1 MSEYT
6 EQLYYTLAKRVPAME
21 RDFTIETNYGPIQ
34 FYGDEAKSVI
44 TAVRKL
50 LERQLKAA
58 EKAQAK
64 AQARSES

>member
-1 MSEYT
+1 MG
-6 EQLYYTLAKRVPAME
+6 YYTDNLAYSLAKRVPAME

>member
-1 MSEYT
+1 MT
-6 EQLYYTLAKRVPAME
+6 YYKENLGYSLAKRVPAME
-21 RDFTIETNYGPIQ
+21 GGFSIETNYGPIQ

-64 AQARSES
+64 TQARRES

>member
-6 EQLYYTLAKRVPAME
+6 EQLYYTLAKRVPQME
-21 RDFTIETNYGPIQ
+21 RGFTIETNYGPIQ

-64 AQARSES
+64 AQARRES

>member
-21 RDFTIETNYGPIQ
+21 RDFTIETNYGPIS
-34 FYGDEAKSVI
+34 FDGDEAKSVI

-58 EKAQAK
+58 EKAQA
-64 AQARSES
+64 RRES